1 MIKKIAIPLIIIS
14 ILSNAVTAA
23 VDMSLISILKN
34 NATIYAY
41 ININKIKEKPSFK
54 WLTNTKSKLMGVNDT
69 KCQYDSINASPSG
82 SLSYLSINKRSLDY
96 ALIENV
102 LKKNGYADSLDDIFL
117 AVKTRTNKKMFSLR
131 KEYSLAFA
139 LRLNK
144 SITYEEV
151 NKLLKQILPTE
162 SKENLKI
169 KIIND
174 SDYNKKVIVVELTK
188 KKKFILTLLNNN
200 KIIAGGDSAFIKI
213 LTDAEI
219 DKNQMSDLERNNDIV
234 INYTIPDEAKIEL
247 QKYANKLKYDKN
259 ALPIDI
265 SFLKDL
271 KFIRTIINFSDLP
284 GDSVKIDSSTIT
296 SSNSENT
303 DTDKLQKT
311 NHNKFF
317 INFDSTLYLKNSK
330 SLNTAK
336 ALSDQLLPLLK
347 FQLLTT
353 SKGKKLTIVDTIHV
367 TVNNKNMAMNIKF
380 DISENDINE
389 LRHK

>member
-151 NKLLKQILPTE
+151 NKLLKQILAAD
-162 SKENLKI
+162 SKENLQI

-174 SDYNKKVIVVELTK
+174 SDYKNKVIVVELAK

-200 KIIAGGDSAFIKI
+200 KIIAGGDSSFIKI

-219 DKNQMSDLERNNDIV
+219 DENQMLDLERNNDIV
-234 INYTIPDEAKIEL
+234 INYTIPDEAKKEL
-247 QKYANKLKYDKN
+247 QNYANKLKYDKN

-271 KFIRTIINFSDLP
+271 KFIRTTINFSDLP
-284 GDSVKIDSSTIT
+284 VDSVKLDSSTIT

-303 DTDKLQKT
+303 DKLQKT
-311 NHNKFF
+311 NHNKFL

-330 SLNTAK
+330 SLNSAK

-353 SKGKKLTIVDTIHV
+353 SKGKKLTIVDTLHV
-367 TVNNKNMAMNIKF
+367 TENNKNMEMNIKF
-380 DISENDINE
+380 DISENDIYE